1 MSQESKVRKVFL
13 WFWKILLIISLGLNL
28 YQTRS
33 TKTNFDESGY
43 QKRIDSLNL
52 IISKNDSMNNEI
64 EKENTVQEGQIGRL
78 NNRLK
83 DVNKKYKHYENLYEE
98 SMDSLARMSDNDVSH
113 LFTNTF
119 EWLYC
124 TL

>member
-64 EKENTVQEGQIGRL
+64 EKENTVQ
-78 NNRLK
+78 
-83 DVNKKYKHYENLYEE
+83 
-98 SMDSLARMSDNDVSH
+98 
-113 LFTNTF
+113 
-119 EWLYC
+119 
-124 TL
+124 